1 MPGHLLLLSLAL
13 LVSAFGPSLVLSLPG
28 SELPEPS
35 FAPAAAFTFE
45 SAALVSTSTLS
56 IAAEPTGTPTR
67 QPTKSPSPLRPTNTP
82 SPTPVPP
89 TPTHSFA
96 RFTDT
101 PTRVS
106 NTPSLTPLSPTPTYY
121 FLRFTATPMRS
132 TRTPQP
138 TSTPA
143 RPTGDLVLLPDL
155 RMLPPADFTIETT
168 SGNIRLLRLTNY
180 IMNWGPGRLE
190 ILGVSDPVSQRTVVT
205 QHLYRANETFTNR
218 PAGIFVFHPSHD
230 HWHLENFAR
239 YEVWS
244 LTSEGVLNENVA
256 LAAKVSYCLRDTG
269 RSTLPG
275 APANP
280 LYLECLDKLQGIS
293 VGWIDSYEYDIPD
306 QTVDITALADGV
318 YAVRCIVDPGDLF
331 LETNESNNTSLSYI
345 HITGDTVRQVDRQEA
360 LTLIN
365 AAQ

>member
-28 SELPEPS
+28 SERPEPS

-101 PTRVS
+101 PTRVQNIPS
-106 NTPSLTPLSPTPTYY
+106 PTPVSPTPTYY
-121 FLRFTATPMRS
+121 FLRFTATPTRG

-138 TSTPA
+138 TSAPA
-143 RPTGDLVLLPDL
+143 RPTGDFVLLPDL

-168 SGNIRLLRLTNY
+168 PDNIRLLRLTNY
-180 IMNWGPGRLE
+180 IMNWGPGQLE

-205 QHLYRANETFTNR
+205 QHLYRVNGTFTNR

-239 YEVWS
+239 YEIWS

-331 LETNESNNTSLSYI
+331 LETNENNNTSLSYI